1 MSTEVATDA
10 GWSALSWGDGGGWV
24 STKDCAIPGL
34 DDGQQGAAGA
44 KGDVSRL
51 AVRAG
56 EPDPIGTKRIDHT
69 CDVFLDGAERQAP
82 QTAGPRT
89 GARGMGRVRRGVS
102 RMVVRGDVTGGSGGE
117 SGEDGFLLGASWRR
131 GGIHDGDGRRGPPLS
146 TDSGAEQGDAGR
158 EKLSPDR
165 TGRLGPP
172 GAMQGGRE
180 GPHEGW
186 RRWRADGME
195 KLVSHRM
202 QRVDDAADGAC
213 SPGRAH
219 D

>member
-1 MSTEVATDA
+1 
-10 GWSALSWGDGGGWV
+10 
-24 STKDCAIPGL
+24 
-34 DDGQQGAAGA
+34 
-44 KGDVSRL
+44 
-51 AVRAG
+51 
-56 EPDPIGTKRIDHT
+56 
-69 CDVFLDGAERQAP
+69 
-82 QTAGPRT
+82 
-89 GARGMGRVRRGVS
+89 
-102 RMVVRGDVTGGSGGE
+102 MVVRGDVTGGSGGE

-146 TDSGAEQGDAGR
+146 TDSGAKQGDAGR

-172 GAMQGGRE
+172 EAMQGGRE

-186 RRWRADGME
+186 RRWRVDGME